1 MNSLSKLIAPRLP
14 TAAIGLESKGAAV
27 VHLERRRRDGFA
39 LRRAATV
46 ALPDALLNPG
56 FDEINIA
63 DPKELAHALEDAV
76 LGAGLGGQ
84 RKWSVT
90 LPEASTRTVILHL
103 ESAPGS
109 RSELEE
115 VLRWKTER
123 GFGAPLEE
131 LRVAREKLP
140 PDAGGRTRYL
150 AVGVREIVLAQYESV
165 FASMGWRA
173 GLILPRHVGEARWL
187 MQPGPG
193 LDSLLVSS
201 HAEGF
206 TVVLVRERR
215 PLVVRT
221 VMCEAE
227 DRDDELY
234 RLLLFYRDRIA
245 SSEDNGG
252 DRDSEVRSLERLL
265 VLGEG
270 FDKNHVSEIIRETL
284 SHELRPLGPQ
294 DVGLTLPPG
303 ELDFDTIAA
312 PAGLATLAWR

>member
-1 MNSLSKLIAPRLP
+1 M
-14 TAAIGLESKGAAV
+14 GLERKGAAV
-27 VHLERRRRDGFA
+27 VHLERRRKDGFA
-39 LRRAATV
+39 LKRAATV
-46 ALPDALLNPG
+46 SLPDALLNPD
-56 FDEINIA
+56 FDESNVA
-63 DPKELAHALEDAV
+63 DPKELAHALGDAV
-76 LGAGLGGQ
+76 MGAGLGRQ

-90 LPEASTRTVILHL
+90 LPEAATRTVILHL

-123 GFGAPLEE
+123 GFGTPLEE

-140 PDAGGRTRYL
+140 PDPQGRARYL
-150 AVGVREIVLAQYESV
+150 AVGVREIVLAEYESV
-165 FASMGWRA
+165 FASLGWRA

-187 MQPGPG
+187 MQANSG
-193 LDSLLVSS
+193 LDALLVSS
-201 HAEGF
+201 HADGF

-221 VMCEAE
+221 VLCEAE

-234 RLLLFYRDRIA
+234 RLLLFYRDRVA
-245 SSEDNGG
+245 SADDDGVGG
-252 DRDSEVRSLERLL
+252 DARNLEQLL

-270 FDKNHVSEIIRETL
+270 FDKNHVSEIINETL
-284 SHELRPLGPQ
+284 GRELRPLGPR

-312 PAGLATLAWR
+312 PAGLATLAWK

>member
-1 MNSLSKLIAPRLP
+1 MTSLNKLIAPRLP
-14 TAAIGLESKGAAV
+14 TAAVGLERKGAAV
-27 VHLERRRRDGFA
+27 VHLERRRREGFA
-39 LRRAATV
+39 LKRAATV
-46 ALPDALLNPG
+46 SLPDALLNPG
-56 FDEINIA
+56 FDEPNIA
-63 DPKELAHALEDAV
+63 DPKELAQALGDAA
-76 LGAGLGGQ
+76 LGAGLGRQ

-123 GFGAPLEE
+123 GFGTPLEE

-140 PDAGGRTRYL
+140 PDPQGRARYL
-150 AVGVREIVLAQYESV
+150 AVGVRELVLAEYESV
-165 FASMGWRA
+165 FASLGWRA

-187 MQPGPG
+187 MQADAG
-193 LDSLLVSS
+193 LDALLVSS

-206 TVVLVRERR
+206 TVVLVRARR

-221 VMCEAE
+221 VLCEAE

-245 SSEDNGG
+245 SADDNGG
-252 DRDSEVRSLERLL
+252 EVRSLERLL

-270 FDKNHVSEIIRETL
+270 LDKQHVSELINETL
-284 SHELRPLGPQ
+284 GRELRPLGPR
-294 DVGLTLPPG
+294 DVGLSLPPG
-303 ELDFDTIAA
+303 QLDFDTIAA